1 MEVDFP
7 EIRRSING
15 ERFES
20 KDAKWLGKGRI
31 PRNND
36 TPLENFVDRW
46 SKEELKEGIWER
58 EREKLC
64 GNLRKK

>member
-20 KDAKWLGKGRI
+20 KDAKWLGKGR
-31 PRNND
+31 NND

-46 SKEELKEGIWER
+46 SKEELKEGIWKR
-58 EREKLC
+58 ERKIVWQFA
-64 GNLRKK
+64 